1 MSATVHRGAVV
12 LFLALCAACRSSVPT
27 SPTGMSPSP
36 NGSFP
41 LPGLTQPSV
50 TPQPNVIPPTSLP
63 PLSGPSR
70 TFVFERADYRVA
82 EYTERS
88 RFILYDNG
96 AFSLQYPSLSGNLSP
111 YRGSYTEENGVMDFT
126 WERSN
131 NSNPPDATGTLQGD
145 SLKIEYSLNMRMSDF
160 EDAVY
165 ALMR

>member
-1 MSATVHRGAVV
+1 MSVTLHRGAVV
-12 LFLALCAACRSSVPT
+12 LFLALCAACRSPVPT
-27 SPTGMSPSP
+27 SPTGTSPSP
-36 NGSFP
+36 SENLV
-41 LPGLTQPSV
+41 LPGLTPQPSV
-50 TPQPNVIPPTSLP
+50 TPPPSGIPPTSLP

-70 TFVFERADYRVA
+70 TFIFARADYRVA
-82 EYTERS
+82 GYTERS

-96 AFSLQYPSLSGNLSP
+96 AFSLQYLSLSGLP

-145 SLKIEYSLNMRMSDF
+145 SLKVEYSLNMRMSDF

-165 ALMR
+165 ALVR